1 MVYSSH
7 ETQFVFEP
15 EAAIS
20 TLQTYQGL
28 AVDAC
33 IAPDG
38 GVTGW
43 EWFHVK
49 WKTTAGVNL
58 SV

>member
-1 MVYSSH
+1 MVYNSH

-28 AVDAC
+28 AC

-49 WKTTAGVNL
+49 WKTKAGVNL